1 MVDTENN
8 SGSKD
13 KDKESSATPTP
24 QASVRDVF
32 SFGFGLKQKSLFL
45 IGCISSTLSGCVFP
59 SLAFFFAKV
68 FEELSVDPSDE
79 SFLDGI
85 QNMAFTFGILGILI
99 CVLMTIQALCFE
111 MVATEMTHSLRV
123 QWFNA
128 LLRQDQAYHDLN
140 IQGVAMSLNENALKY
155 KKGLGRK
162 FGEGV
167 QFSITAVGG
176 LVYAFYVSWK
186 TSLIVLASLPFMS
199 LSALF
204 LTRATQSQTSNA
216 LKGYSQAGEIVYTA
230 TSNIRT
236 ISSLNA
242 GNYILNKFQ
251 QATQKA
257 FDFTTSKIII
267 VGLAN
272 GVVMAMFLFSYI
284 LLTLYGCYLLYSAVK
299 KEGCDPSGAVPDN
312 FTCTESAADVFGALM
327 GVSFSGSVLPQATLA
342 IEAFSACRV
351 ACYPAIVAIRR
362 KLDSSEKKESKSAKT
377 KRADDIESSTDPS
390 TTTDTAAAPTLPKY
404 EIDPFALDVGEKP
417 SSIDGDIEFHNVKFQ
432 YPSRPGKFIL
442 NGLNLKIKAGSTVAL
457 VGPSGEGKSTIVRLI
472 ERFYDV
478 NNANDGGY
486 VSLDGK
492 NLKDLNVNWLR
503 NQIGLVSQEP
513 VLFSCSIRDNIAH
526 GVSSSEG
533 GSGKPTQEQIEE
545 AAKMANAHDFIM
557 SFPDGYDTQVGDKGS
572 KLSGGQKQ
580 RIAIARV
587 LIRNPSILLLDEAT
601 SALDNQSERL
611 VQNALENLL
620 QSRSRTTIIIA
631 HRLSTVRKADQICVI
646 SQGKCSEIG
655 SHDALMENTDGIYR
669 KLVIAQNSEMQTKN
683 DDDETTP
690 ADNNVD
696 VENNKDE
703 KQLKAN
709 KQSLL
714 SSSNTFAPTGNELI
728 SFKDVTFAY
737 PTRPSNNV
745 LNSLNLSIYEGE
757 TLALVGK
764 SGGGKST
771 IIQLLERFYDVNS
784 GEICLNGLQYRDINV
799 KSLRSQFGLVEQEP
813 VLFNESIAENI
824 SYGLENVTQEQ
835 IEQAAKTANA
845 HDFIMRFPK
854 GYKTKVS
861 QKLVSGGEKQR
872 LALARAI
879 LRSPKILLLDEATS
893 ALDAESEQAI
903 KVALDNIR
911 AMKSFTVVIIA
922 HRLST
927 IIDANRIAVIG
938 DGSVLEIG
946 PHTELMQIENGHYK
960 RLHNAAQHESQ
971 QQNQMST
978 SSQQVSYDKTD
989 NDDGTKD
996 SKNDNDN
1003 EESEVEITEEDEKA
1017 FSNRAKLMSRADLF
1031 YLFIGSIGAILTGVV
1046 FPGWG
1051 IIFAFMIEA
1060 LYMPVF
1066 KCEGE
1071 LEPPLIFQSQYV
1083 SCTEYLD
1090 DVADEM
1096 KQMSIH
1102 VTYGYL
1108 GLMASTILGNALVSY
1123 GFGRASEAM
1132 NKRVR
1137 DSAFQSLIRQE
1148 IAFFDLR
1155 SVGSITTHIQE
1166 DAAMIHAFCGEP
1178 IRALVLNLSS
1188 LLVGLVLSFVYMWPF
1203 ALGVLVIIPFMAFG
1217 AMVEMKLYMGED
1229 DTDVKGKKEDKSLS
1243 GSILLETLLNIT
1255 TVASLGMEKNRL
1267 LQYEEALQGETNPS
1281 SKKSCCVSKEELLK
1295 AMTTGLGQLCQYI
1308 GMGLMFWWGG
1318 WLLYKMDFTFR
1329 DFNIAMFGLLFSLS
1343 GTATAAQGAT
1353 DKEKAKKASKRIF
1366 SLIDKQSKID
1376 PLDDEKG
1383 KILENV
1389 EPS

>member
-1 MVDTENN
+1 
-8 SGSKD
+8 
-13 KDKESSATPTP
+13 
-24 QASVRDVF
+24 
-32 SFGFGLKQKSLFL
+32 
-45 IGCISSTLSGCVFP
+45 
-59 SLAFFFAKV
+59 
-68 FEELSVDPSDE
+68 
-79 SFLDGI
+79 
-85 QNMAFTFGILGILI
+85 
-99 CVLMTIQALCFE
+99 
-111 MVATEMTHSLRV
+111 
-123 QWFNA
+123 
-128 LLRQDQAYHDLN
+128 
-140 IQGVAMSLNENALKY
+140 
-155 KKGLGRK
+155 
-162 FGEGV
+162 
-167 QFSITAVGG
+167 
-176 LVYAFYVSWK
+176 
-186 TSLIVLASLPFMS
+186 MS

-257 FDFTTSKIII
+257 FEYTTSKIII

-342 IEAFSACRV
+342 IEAFSAARV

-362 KLDSSEKKESKSAKT
+362 KLDSSEKKESASANT
-377 KRADDIESSTDPS
+377 KRADDIESSTDPN
-390 TTTDTAAAPTLPKY
+390 TTTDAAAPTLPKY

-442 NGLNLKIKAGSTVAL
+442 NDLNLKIKAGSTVAL

-526 GVSSSEG
+526 GVSSSSSSEG
-533 GSGKPTQEQIEE
+533 SSSKPTQEQIEE

-631 HRLSTVRKADQICVI
+631 HRLSTVRKANQICVI

-655 SHDALMENTDGIYR
+655 THDALMENADGIYR
-669 KLVIAQNSEMQTKN
+669 KLVIAQNSSSLVDTTEEMQTNN
-683 DDDETTP
+683 DDKTIP

-703 KQLKAN
+703 KQFKSN
-709 KQSLL
+709 NQSLL
-714 SSSNTFAPTGNELI
+714 SSSTTFATGNELI

-745 LNSLNLSIYEGE
+745 LNNLNLSIYEGE

-824 SYGLENVTQEQ
+824 SYGLENITQEQ

-854 GYKTKVS
+854 GYQTKVS

-872 LALARAI
+872 LALARVI

-946 PHTELMQIENGHYK
+946 PHTKLMQIENGHYK

-971 QQNQMST
+971 QQNQMSA
-978 SSQQVSYDKTD
+978 SSQQISHDKTD
-989 NDDGTKD
+989 NDNDTKD

-1003 EESEVEITEEDEKA
+1003 EESEFEITEEDEKA

-1031 YLFIGSIGAILTGVV
+1031 YLFIGSIGAILTG
-1046 FPGWG
+1046 
-1051 IIFAFMIEA
+1051 M
-1060 LYMPVF
+1060 
-1066 KCEGE
+1066 C
-1071 LEPPLIFQSQYV
+1071 
-1083 SCTEYLD
+1083 
-1090 DVADEM
+1090 
-1096 KQMSIH
+1096 
-1102 VTYGYL
+1102 
-1108 GLMASTILGNALVSY
+1108 
-1123 GFGRASEAM
+1123 
-1132 NKRVR
+1132 
-1137 DSAFQSLIRQE
+1137 
-1148 IAFFDLR
+1148 
-1155 SVGSITTHIQE
+1155 
-1166 DAAMIHAFCGEP
+1166 
-1178 IRALVLNLSS
+1178 
-1188 LLVGLVLSFVYMWPF
+1188 
-1203 ALGVLVIIPFMAFG
+1203 
-1217 AMVEMKLYMGED
+1217 
-1229 DTDVKGKKEDKSLS
+1229 
-1243 GSILLETLLNIT
+1243 
-1255 TVASLGMEKNRL
+1255 
-1267 LQYEEALQGETNPS
+1267 
-1281 SKKSCCVSKEELLK
+1281 
-1295 AMTTGLGQLCQYI
+1295 
-1308 GMGLMFWWGG
+1308 
-1318 WLLYKMDFTFR
+1318 
-1329 DFNIAMFGLLFSLS
+1329 
-1343 GTATAAQGAT
+1343 
-1353 DKEKAKKASKRIF
+1353 
-1366 SLIDKQSKID
+1366 
-1376 PLDDEKG
+1376 
-1383 KILENV
+1383 
-1389 EPS
+1389 